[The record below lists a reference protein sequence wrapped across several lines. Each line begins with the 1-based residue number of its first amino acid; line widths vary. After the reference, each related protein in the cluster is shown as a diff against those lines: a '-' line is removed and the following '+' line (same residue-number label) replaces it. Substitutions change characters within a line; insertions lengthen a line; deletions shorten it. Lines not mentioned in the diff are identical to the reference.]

1 MNMLD
6 FEIVQNVSYILA
18 SALFIIGIKRLGK
31 ESTAVSGNLMSACGM
46 FLAVAVT
53 GVTFVDPKIAFIGI
67 ALGALIGS
75 FIALKVKMTS
85 IPEMVALFNGFGGL
99 ATYMIAW
106 SEFMNGNLG
115 AVQHVLIM
123 QIGRAHV

>member
-1 MNMLD
+1 MLD
-6 FEIVQNVSYILA
+6 FEIVQNVSYIIA

-31 ESTAVSGNLMSACGM
+31 ESTAVSGNFMSACGM

-53 GVTFVDPKIAFIGI
+53 AVTFVDPKIALIGI

-75 FIALKVKMTS
+75 VIALKVKMTS

-106 SEFMNGNLG
+106 SEFMKKLRKGPCGN
-115 AVQHVLIM
+115 
-123 QIGRAHV
+123 